1 MGKAYNNF
9 AELMA
14 NIFQPMFEAT
24 LHPSKHPEIYTLLAH
39 IGGKS
44 IQKRRCEQMEF
55 VIIIVSLY

>member
-39 IGGKS
+39 IGGKVNT
-44 IQKRRCEQMEF
+44 KAT
-55 VIIIVSLY
+55 L